1 MQGVNEVTLLGT
13 VGKDPVLKEIGSENK
28 VANFSLATGK
38 SYKDK
43 QDQWQEKTTWHNIQV
58 WNKLAEKA
66 VKSITVGTMVFIKGE
81 ISNREYDDK
90 DGNKRHITEII
101 ASSILVLNKKKTVEE
116 NNTPQPSV
124 NSTTNTETPDG
135 QIDDDLPY

>member
-13 VGKDPVLKEIGSENK
+13 VGKDPVLKEIGTENK

-43 QDQWQEKTTWHNIQV
+43 QDQWQEKTTWHNIQA

-66 VKSITVGTMVFIKGE
+66 VKSIGVGTMVFIKGE
-81 ISNREYDDK
+81 ISNREYEDK
-90 DGNKRHITEII
+90 DGNKKHITEII
-101 ASSILVLNKKKTVEE
+101 ASSILVLNKKKTTEE
-116 NNTPQPSV
+116 NSAPQTPTS
-124 NSTTNTETPDG
+124 STPNTEVPAT
-135 QIDDDLPY
+135 QIDDDSPF